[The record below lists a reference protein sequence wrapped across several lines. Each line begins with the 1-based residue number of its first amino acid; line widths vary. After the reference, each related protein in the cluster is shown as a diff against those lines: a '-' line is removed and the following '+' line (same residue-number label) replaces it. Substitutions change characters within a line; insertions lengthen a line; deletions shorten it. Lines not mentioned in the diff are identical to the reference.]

1 MLDGV
6 KFRIAYQDRSRKPA
20 GRGDTK
26 GIRIGDRM
34 LTLALRRLSHQRQVH
49 FNRFDGQLFQ
59 EMEGFSGPDRT
70 NLALDDAEELAPID
84 PVQKSLGAAP
94 LLLIQR
100 GMDLLPPECLMK
112 NERG

>member
-1 MLDGV
+1 
-6 KFRIAYQDRSRKPA
+6 
-20 GRGDTK
+20 
-26 GIRIGDRM
+26 
-34 LTLALRRLSHQRQVH
+34 
-49 FNRFDGQLFQ
+49 
-59 EMEGFSGPDRT
+59 MEGFSGPDRT